1 MKKTIIVFMS
11 MMISLIFVGCNP
23 SSNKDNYTHTWDY
36 ETKEYE
42 NMSVSDL
49 VKLRDKLIDDNFK
62 GLEKSD
68 YEQQKIQFLGND
80 NYQLVGFINC
90 LYSDVSEK
98 NNLIKQIKIM
108 KYLDSINYFINS
120 GGEFMNQTN
129 INYQL
134 NEFFTINKLWS
145 KENKEKQY
153 FNPDILV
160 DNFEKIYEYTDLNK
174 YMVFNLIYFS
184 YSDYAGKEI
193 PLEKQATLLNKLKNI
208 KDKKFDDRL
217 VNKEFEKKLFLNN
230 IKLIKTTFESKLN
243 EENLSEI
250 EKENIKSS
258 LELIKNLIK
267 Y

>member
-1 MKKTIIVFMS
+1 MKKTIIIFMS
-11 MMISLIFVGCNP
+11 MVISLIFVGCNP
-23 SSNKDNYTHTWDY
+23 SSNKDKYTHTWDY

-68 YEQQKIQFLGND
+68 YEQQKRQFLGND

-90 LYSDVSEK
+90 LYSNVSEK
-98 NNLIKQIKIM
+98 NNLIKQIKII
-108 KYLDSINYFINS
+108 KYLDSINDFINS
-120 GGEFMNQTN
+120 GGEFIYMTN
-129 INYQL
+129 INSQL

-145 KENKEKQY
+145 EENKKNQCFDAY
-153 FNPDILV
+153 ILT

-174 YMVFNLIYFS
+174 YVLFDLVINS
-184 YSDYAGKEI
+184 YNDNKQI
-193 PLEKQATLLNKLKNI
+193 PAERKADLLDRFKKL
-208 KDKKFDDRL
+208 KDKKYDDRL
-217 VNKEFEKKLFLNN
+217 MNKEFRKNFYIHDIISLKEDLEF
-230 IKLIKTTFESKLN
+230 KLN
-243 EENLSEI
+243 KENLSEI

>member
-11 MMISLIFVGCNP
+11 MVISLIFVGCNP
-23 SSNKDNYTHTWDY
+23 SDNKDKYIHTWDY
-36 ETKEYE
+36 QTKEYK
-42 NMSVSDL
+42 NMNSSDL
-49 VKLRDKLIDDNFK
+49 VKLRDKLIDDELK
-62 GLEKSD
+62 GLKKND
-68 YEQQKIQFLGND
+68 YNQQKKEILGND
-80 NYQLVGFINC
+80 NYQLVGFANF
-90 LYSDVSEK
+90 LYSNMSETDK
-98 NNLIKQIKIM
+98 LIKQIKLI
-108 KYLDSINYFINS
+108 KYSDSMDYGINPV
-120 GGEFMNQTN
+120 GEFMNQTN

-153 FNPDILV
+153 FNPDVLV

-193 PLEKQATLLNKLKNI
+193 PVEKQATLLNKLKNI
-208 KDKKFDDRL
+208 KDKKFNDRL
-217 VNKEFEKKLFLNN
+217 VNKEFEKNLFLNN
-230 IKLIKTTFESKLN
+230 IKLIKTTFESRLN

-258 LELIKNLIK
+258 LELINQEFN
-267 Y
+267 